1 LKKFNIIV
9 VVILIINL
17 LLMIY
22 VNFTVKIKDKALFN
36 KEIYNFDDNWIITN
50 TADTIRQEID
60 LPYTNQGELP
70 QPKTPLKHADNGYI
84 DEVNNI
90 ILENTIPKKYWGLT
104 LTFYSID
111 DGFRI
116 LIDGEKVYETNN
128 EENKNFDRK
137 GSDLHFINIPTDLN
151 EGKIQI
157 ELFPSRQ
164 IRIENM
170 EIAKRDTAILNW
182 IASNI
187 FNIVCSLIMLLSGV
201 IMLLLASIKSH
212 SRQSTDGML
221 YLSFFSIDACIY
233 YALNT
238 QIFNIFI
245 GSQNAL
251 NLMMYTCLMLLP
263 YFLVI
268 YYEESLAK
276 VFKKRYIILWRIV
289 TANIFLQIL
298 LYFTKIIELSKL
310 EIAIHFLII
319 ATVCVTFISLYSIFK
334 SKRKEGVYCEA
345 AAAIFLIVGE
355 SANIIRIYILHS
367 KNASQ
372 FGRYGITLF
381 CVITMFLHILK
392 VSKGYSESVIK
403 SQRLLQS
410 KFEYMKEQ
418 NKKLRKAKEEAEEA
432 KREAIAANET
442 KGKFLANMSH
452 EIRTPI
458 NAVLGMDEMILRE
471 SNEKSIR
478 EYAMDIKTAGQS
490 LLSLI
495 NDILDFSKID
505 SGKMEIIPIEY
516 DFSSMVHDVVNMIV
530 IRAQSKDIKFN
541 VDVNPKIPAVLYGD
555 DVRIR
560 QVLINIL
567 TNAVK
572 YTEKGEINFIIDG
585 HLKEPDTILLYFEV
599 KDTGI
604 GIKEEDLIK
613 LFMEFERIEE
623 KKNRSIEGSGLGMTI
638 TASLLT
644 LMDSK
649 LEVESKYGFG
659 SKFFFEIEQK
669 VINKEPIGDL
679 EERIKHISEEYN
691 YNTVF
696 KAPDANI
703 LVVDDNLVNL
713 KVFKNLLKETE
724 ISIDTASSGKECIE
738 KAVLNH
744 YDLIF
749 IDHMMPEMDGI
760 ETFEKLRE
768 MDQYASKEAK
778 KIVLTANAVSG
789 AKEMYLKKG
798 FDAFLSKPIL
808 PEKLEKLICNFLPK
822 ELIAYLNSENT
833 AQNLKENKEEDL
845 QQIPDIDGLDWDY
858 AKLHLPNK
866 EIIIE
871 TIKDFY
877 STIENQADLLNES
890 YLSGNLNS
898 YRIQVHGM
906 KSSAA
911 IIGLV
916 YLSGVAKLLE
926 NAAKQEQR
934 EIIDNLHNI
943 FLNEWIGYKQKLSVL
958 FEENK
963 QETKDT
969 SIAFAYLQM
978 LSMAM
983 EEMDIDG
990 ADDAMENL
998 NKLFYNLEI
1007 ENQIQK
1013 LSADVASLNTEEALK
1028 QIELIKNMLLNI

>member
-1 LKKFNIIV
+1 
-9 VVILIINL
+9 
-17 LLMIY
+17 MIY
-22 VNFTVKIKDKALFN
+22 VNFTVKTKDKALFN
-36 KEIYNFDDNWIITN
+36 KEIYSFDDGWVITN
-50 TADTIRQEID
+50 TSGTIRQEID
-60 LPYTNQGELP
+60 LPYISQGEPP
-70 QPKTPLKHADNGYI
+70 QPKTPLKPADN
-84 DEVNNI
+84 NNI
-90 ILENTIPKKYWGLT
+90 ILENTIPQKYWGLT

-111 DGFRI
+111 DGFRV
-116 LIDGEKVYETNN
+116 LIDEEKVYETSD
-128 EENKNFDRK
+128 EENNNFDRK
-137 GSDLHFINIPTDLN
+137 GSALHFINIPTDLN

-157 ELFPSRQ
+157 ELFQSRQ
-164 IRIENM
+164 IRIESM

-187 FNIVCSLIMLLSGV
+187 FNIICSLIMLVSGI
-201 IMLLLASIKSH
+201 IMILLASIKNH
-212 SRQSTDGML
+212 SKQSTDGML

-238 QIFNIFI
+238 QIFSVFI
-245 GSQNAL
+245 GSQDAL

-268 YYEESLAK
+268 YYEESLAR

-319 ATVCVTFISLYSIFK
+319 ATMCVTFVSLYSIFK
-334 SKRKEGVYCEA
+334 SKYKEGILYEA
-345 AAAIFLIVGE
+345 AAAIFLIIGE
-355 SANIIRIYILHS
+355 LVNIVRIYILNS

-381 CVITMFLHILK
+381 CVIMMFLHILR
-392 VSKGYSESVIK
+392 VSKGYSESVTK
-403 SQRLLQS
+403 SQRLLQNR
-410 KFEYMKEQ
+410 FQYIKEQ

-432 KREAIAANET
+432 KKEAIVANET

-471 SNEKSIR
+471 SSEKTIK

-490 LLSLI
+490 LLSLV

-505 SGKMEIIPIEY
+505 SGKMEIIPVEY
-516 DFSSMVHDVVNMIV
+516 DFSSMVHDVVNMTI
-530 IRAQSKDIKFN
+530 IKAQSKDIKFN
-541 VDVNPKIPAVLYGD
+541 IDVNPKIPAILYGD

-572 YTEKGEINFIIDG
+572 YTEKGEINFTIDG
-585 HLKEPDTILLYFEV
+585 DLKEDIIFLHFEV
-599 KDTGI
+599 TDTGI
-604 GIKEEDLIK
+604 GIKEEDLNK

-623 KKNRSIEGSGLGMTI
+623 KRNRSIEGAGLGMTI
-638 TASLLT
+638 TANLLA
-644 LMDSK
+644 LMNSK
-649 LEVESKYGFG
+649 LEVESKYSVG
-659 SKFFFEIEQK
+659 SKFFFDIEQK
-669 VINKEPIGDL
+669 VINKEPVGDL

-691 YNTVF
+691 YSTIF
-696 KAPDANI
+696 KAPDAKI

-724 ISIDTASSGKECIE
+724 ISIDTACSGKECIE
-738 KAVLNH
+738 KATSN
-744 YDLIF
+744 YYNLIF

-760 ETFEKLRE
+760 ETFHNLSKME
-768 MDQYASKEAK
+768 QYVSKEAK
-778 KIVLTANAVSG
+778 KIALTANAISG
-789 AKEMYLKKG
+789 AKEMYLKEG

-808 PEKLEKLICNFLPK
+808 PKKLEKLICKLLPE
-822 ELIAYLNSENT
+822 ELIVCSNVKNIENT
-833 AQNLKENKEEDL
+833 TENKKEENK
-845 QQIPDIDGLDWDY
+845 QILDIDGLDWDY
-858 AKLHLPNK
+858 AKLHFTNE

-877 STIENQADLLNES
+877 LTIENQADLLNKS
-890 YLSGNLNS
+890 YIDSDLNT

-926 NAAKQEQR
+926 NAAKQNHT
-934 EIIDNLHNI
+934 EIIDKMHNI
-943 FLNEWIGYKQKLSVL
+943 FLNEWLEYKQKLSVL
-958 FEENK
+958 FEEENK

-969 SIAFAYLQM
+969 SIAFAYLQI
-978 LSMAM
+978 LSTAM
-983 EEMDIDG
+983 EEMDIDA

-998 NKLFYNLEI
+998 NKLFYNSEI
-1007 ENQIQK
+1007 EKQMQR
-1013 LSADVASLNTEEALK
+1013 LSANVANLNTEEALK
-1028 QIELIKNMLLNI
+1028 QIELIKNMLLSI